1 MLFWKLLAIQ
11 DQHPDKKVA
20 WPSGYPVTNKGTKLH
35 SNWQP
40 LQRLLE
46 LYTELLYIGLKL
58 FKLKYKTVLKSHIC
72 LKFLP
77 QLHWVIYITQYGSAL
92 NKWIYRR
99 LLYRWPRHDDMFD
112 VNLALYKNVW
122 SP

>member
-20 WPSGYPVTNKGTKLH
+20 WPSGYPVTNTGTKLH

-46 LYTELLYIGLKL
+46 LYTELLYIRIKTVQIEIQDCFEKPYL
-58 FKLKYKTVLKSHIC
+58 FKVSTTITLG
-72 LKFLP
+72 
-77 QLHWVIYITQYGSAL
+77 YI
-92 NKWIYRR
+92 
-99 LLYRWPRHDDMFD
+99 
-112 VNLALYKNVW
+112 
-122 SP
+122 